1 MPACGTP
8 GKLTCYN
15 MISRRTALAA
25 PLLLLARGAAAQAPP
40 LAVASFSIL
49 EDMVGRLA
57 GDAFRTATLVPRDG
71 DPHAFQPRPSD
82 VAGLASAR
90 LVVENGLGLEGWLGR
105 MIPASGF
112 RGTRVVASAGIKPRS
127 LQEDGAT
134 VADPHIWQDP
144 ALGRRMVETIA
155 AGLAAARPAQAARFR
170 EAAAGYTAELKQLES
185 EIAGSFAPIPAS
197 RRKVLTTH
205 DAFGYYGAR
214 FGIQF
219 IALQGVSTDA
229 EPSPR
234 GLARVAAQA
243 QREGIG
249 TVFLENMTDP
259 WLAQSLAR
267 EAGLRVGPKLYS
279 DSLSPL
285 DGPAPTYLALLRYN
299 TAELVA
305 AMKAA

>member
-1 MPACGTP
+1 M
-8 GKLTCYN
+8 LN
-15 MISRRTALAA
+15 RRTALAA
-25 PLLLLARGAAAQAPP
+25 PLLLLARTAVAQSAPP

-49 EDMVGRLA
+49 QDMVERLA

-71 DPHAFQPRPSD
+71 DPHAFEPKPSD
-82 VAGLASAR
+82 VAGLHEAR

-105 MIPASGF
+105 MIPAAGF
-112 RGTRVVASAGIKPRS
+112 RGTRVVASAGIEPRS

-144 ALGRRMVETIA
+144 ALGRRMIATIA
-155 AGLAAARPAQAARFR
+155 AGLAAAAPAEAARFR
-170 EAAAGYTAELKQLES
+170 EAAAGYTAELTQVET
-185 EIAGSFAPIPAS
+185 EIAAAIAAVPPA

-219 IALQGVSTDA
+219 IALQGISTEA

-234 GLARVAAQA
+234 VLARVAAQA
-243 QREGIG
+243 RREAIG

-259 WLAQSLAR
+259 RLAQSVAR
-267 EAGLRVGPKLYS
+267 EAHLRVGPKLYS
-279 DSLSPL
+279 DSLSPP
-285 DGPAPTYLALLRYN
+285 DGPAPTYLALLRFN

-305 AMKAA
+305 AMKA